1 MNAIQE
7 WTGGGIFRRRL
18 PAILLGLAIV
28 WGLAPAPQAPA
39 ETGEI
44 TVSIGGGPMGGTFRH
59 FAAAIAE
66 SVSGRFP
73 EIDMISETS
82 GGSLE
87 NVRRLHAGQ
96 FDFAIAYAGD
106 IFLGAGGKLPRD
118 AERYDG
124 VRPMG
129 YLYGAPAQLVV
140 RATEAAGGIPALA
153 GKRIAVGNP
162 GSGAALSAERYFRHL
177 ELWNKMQTLYLGYAT
192 AARAF
197 NRGRIDAFW
206 VLVGYPNAAVK
217 QAADHRKIALL
228 PVDREAVQSGF
239 YRAYSFYTPVT
250 IPAGTYP
257 GVDEACPTFQD
268 STLLCTREGMDDA
281 VVYKVMQ
288 AVWSSEGLAY
298 LRKAHSAA
306 AAMSTDR
313 GLMGVPVRLAPGA
326 ARFWEEKKLEIP
338 AGVRP

>member
-1 MNAIQE
+1 MIAIQK
-7 WTGGGIFRRRL
+7 TAGGASARRWL
-18 PAILLGLAIV
+18 STLLGLALV
-28 WGLAPAPQAPA
+28 LGLVTAAQAPA
-39 ETGEI
+39 ETGQT

-59 FAAAIAE
+59 FAGAIAE
-66 SVSGRFP
+66 SVSRRFP

-106 IFLGAGGKLPRD
+106 IFLGADGKLPRD
-118 AERYDG
+118 PNRYDG

-129 YLYGAPAQLVV
+129 YLYGAPAQMVV
-140 RATEAAGGIPALA
+140 RAPAAAGGIDALA

-177 ELWNKMQTLYLGYAT
+177 ELWDKMQTLYLGYAT
-192 AARAF
+192 AAKAF

-217 QAADHRKIALL
+217 QAADHQKIALL
-228 PVDREAVQSGF
+228 PVGRTAAQSGF
-239 YRAYSFYTPVT
+239 YEAYGFYTPVT

-257 GVDEACPTFQD
+257 GVTDACDTFQD
-268 STLLCTREGMDDA
+268 SALLCTRAGIDET

-288 AVWSSEGLAY
+288 AVWSSEGLAT
-298 LRKAHSAA
+298 LRKAHKAA
-306 AAMSTDR
+306 AAMSTDK
-313 GLMGVPVRLAPGA
+313 GLLGVPAPLAPGA
-326 ARFWEEKKLEIP
+326 ARFWKEKKLDIP
-338 AGVRP
+338 AAARP